1 MEGENIERRL
11 RFKLWLDRRKQAIA
25 MVALYVLCVTLVA
38 VTNNVGR
45 WQNVGENDWD
55 NALWTTCM
63 QDMGW
68 RKQPADLEAM
78 VLQRMLTVAP
88 ENVSPE
94 MYKALAVVLRSEILA
109 RQELQQIYGAQQ
121 GGNTSGESLMKE
133 EDETL
138 KWAMCEQAIEET
150 KGIYLSYQGRVIV
163 PLWTYMTNGY
173 TRDGK
178 ENHMEQEPYLQ
189 KIQCSRDILEPQFT
203 SLVRCSK
210 EKFYRTFAE
219 ELKEEQQKDG
229 FGWPEMVCER
239 DSAGYVMKIYLGSG
253 RVPVEGGMFAERLGL
268 VSPDFTWKYLD
279 DSILFQV
286 TGYGH
291 GFGMSLVSAGKMAD
305 EGRDFMTIL
314 RHFYPGTELK
324 K

>member
-1 MEGENIERRL
+1 
-11 RFKLWLDRRKQAIA
+11 

-88 ENVSPE
+88 GNVSPE

-133 EDETL
+133 EEETL
-138 KWAMCEQAIEET
+138 
-150 KGIYLSYQGRVIV
+150 
-163 PLWTYMTNGY
+163 
-173 TRDGK
+173 
-178 ENHMEQEPYLQ
+178 
-189 KIQCSRDILEPQFT
+189 
-203 SLVRCSK
+203 SL
-210 EKFYRTFAE
+210 
-219 ELKEEQQKDG
+219 
-229 FGWPEMVCER
+229 
-239 DSAGYVMKIYLGSG
+239 IH
-253 RVPVEGGMFAERLGL
+253 
-268 VSPDFTWKYLD
+268 
-279 DSILFQV
+279 I
-286 TGYGH
+286 
-291 GFGMSLVSAGKMAD
+291 
-305 EGRDFMTIL
+305 
-314 RHFYPGTELK
+314 
-324 K
+324 